1 MDRRYLTY
9 ETGRKKHAPGPKR
22 KTYAT
27 GRKKHNSPTLQTG
40 RARIQ
45 TIQGKPNKTLYVL
58 NHLKEHGK
66 ITSWEA
72 IELYRATRLSGI
84 IFCLKQQ
91 GYVIE
96 TSGGQ
101 GKSFATYHLRG

>member
-1 MDRRYLTY
+1 MKMGKTLAD
-9 ETGRKKHAPGPKR
+9 GRKKAVST

-27 GRKKHNSPTLQTG
+27 GRKKHTNVSTLQTG

-45 TIQGKPNKTLYVL
+45 ATNGRPSKTLYVL

-72 IELYRATRLSGI
+72 IQLYRATRLSGI
-84 IFCLKQQ
+84 IFTLKQQ

-96 TSGGQ
+96 TTGGQ
-101 GKSFATYHLRG
+101 GKNFATYYLRG